1 MKKGELIVI
10 SLFPQCLRNMYYI
23 PVDIKGA
30 VCQLYL
36 SSEFCTICIL
46 GTIQRKCMCTCSIT
60 QSCPI
65 LHHPINC
72 SLPGLSVLEIFQART
87 LEWVA
92 ISYSRGSFRP
102 RDQMGVPCISFIGR
116 RILYHCATL
125 AIFVLWAIVC
135 TQHSYIYILRKG

>member
-1 MKKGELIVI
+1 MI

-72 SLPGLSVLEIFQART
+72 SLPGLSVLGIFQART

-92 ISYSRGSFRP
+92 ISYSRGSFWP
-102 RDQMGVPCISFIGR
+102 RDQTCAFYLSFIGR
-116 RILYHCATL
+116 WVLYHCATWE
-125 AIFVLWAIVC
+125 AFIFR
-135 TQHSYIYILRKG
+135 LRLDYFKLITNCMDFTKVI